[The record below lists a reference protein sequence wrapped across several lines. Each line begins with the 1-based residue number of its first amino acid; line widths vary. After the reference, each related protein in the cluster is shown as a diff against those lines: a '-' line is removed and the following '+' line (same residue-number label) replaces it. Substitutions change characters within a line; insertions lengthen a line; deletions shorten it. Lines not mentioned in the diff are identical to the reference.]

1 MKKVDL
7 KVNSRTESGNKQTR
21 KLKKE
26 NCIPAIL
33 YEKGSKGK
41 MLKVDEIELNSI
53 LSKNGENVIVKLRL
67 DGKEIPAIIKEVQ
80 RDHLNEHIIHVDFQP
95 ITLHEIIHAQVPVLV
110 VNGEIVKRKGWVI
123 NKQMSELKLE
133 GKAEKIPQ
141 AIKVDV
147 SNYELGKVL
156 RVTDLEISEELSILN
171 EKNETIFSILPGR
184 DRPINLVFDRVEPEL
199 VSKGKNGKNDD
210 KGE

>member
-199 VSKGKNGKNDD
+199 VSKGKTVKR
-210 KGE
+210 